1 MLARLAER
9 DGSITELKAEIGALK
24 ATVAT
29 LGGPTEEE
37 FTESLEATEHRRVR
51 EATTEAPAPSFG

>member
-37 FTESLEATEHRRVR
+37 FTESLEAT
-51 EATTEAPAPSFG
+51 TEAPAPSFG